1 MRNANRKLKPELNN
15 SSHILGD
22 VIIVLHVVVVVVV
35 ANIPCL
41 NVTMFYS
48 AVV

>member
-22 VIIVLHVVVVVVV
+22 VIIVLHVVVVVV